1 MNFKLHDK
9 VTLFRS
15 GKILQY
21 PIENLI
27 ITQLFSHRL
36 RLSNGQYAKLSE
48 KIAGYDIW
56 RLENND
62 NIVLEMYLNKD
73 EIYIQHSVGYTSE
86 NDIMPIKN
94 SIFQAFSVNNSDK
107 KNFIP
112 WYQFDMQSFFEKEMP
127 FINIFRLAFYLN
139 MRFGPGKIKGHMGE
153 TGCSIW
159 HLSSP
164 KPNIFLQIRS
174 NPLEPIYNNIDVF
187 ITNNI
192 FQTDKLGSRIG
203 NTLVPITIINNTI
216 RSTLM
221 DLLKPIMIKNN
232 PVNCLGNITDVN
244 FYDNFCDPIHNNEYT
259 VKQSEYSILPQS

>member
-9 VTLFRS
+9 VTLFRG
-15 GKILQY
+15 GKVLQY
-21 PIENLI
+21 PIESLI

-36 RLSNGQYAKLSE
+36 RLSNGQYAKLTE
-48 KIAGYDIW
+48 KVKNYDIW
-56 RLENND
+56 RLENDD
-62 NIVLEMYLNKD
+62 NIVLEMYRDKD
-73 EIYIQHSVGYTSE
+73 ELYIQHSVGYVSKT
-86 NDIMPIKN
+86 DIMPNKN
-94 SIFQAFSVNNSDK
+94 SVYQASSINNSDK

-112 WYQFDMQSFFEKEMP
+112 WHQFDMHSFFEKEMP
-127 FINIFRLAFYLN
+127 FIDIFKLAFYLN
-139 MRFGPGKIKGHMGE
+139 MRFGPGKIKGQIDE

-174 NPLEPIYNNIDVF
+174 NPLQSVCDNINVF
-187 ITNNI
+187 ISKNI

-216 RSTLM
+216 RSVLM

-232 PVNCLGNITDVN
+232 PVNCMGSITDLN
-244 FYDNFCDPIHNNEYT
+244 FYDNFCDPIRHNEYI
-259 VKQSEYSILPQS
+259 VKQSEYSILPQI